1 MPLAEGTW
9 LGPYQIVQPL
19 GSGGMGE
26 VYRAHDARLA
36 RDVAIKV
43 LPSDLSG
50 DPIRRQ
56 RFEREARAIAA
67 LNHPHICILHD
78 IGDHA
83 GVEYLVME
91 LLDGE
96 PLADRLARG
105 PLPFD
110 EAHRHATTILETLA
124 VVHERGL
131 VHRDLKPAN
140 IFLTRHGVKLLDF
153 GLARDVRP
161 ASVDN
166 TSVTQAG
173 IVMGTPRYMAPEQL
187 RGGITDPRT
196 DLFAAAAVIYE
207 MVAGRPPFDGSSVV
221 DLMHAIAYEEPPALP
236 HGTTPSAFERALRQ
250 GLSKDPEHRPANA
263 TVFAAA
269 LRRDASSQLTTEVMA
284 RSRGPVRLIVLPFRL
299 LRPDPETDFLGFSL
313 ADAVATSLSGL
324 DSIVVR
330 STLTAMQ
337 YASATDFR
345 VLAEQA
351 AVDVVLTG
359 SLLRV
364 GGEVRVSA
372 QLVEVPQGS
381 VVWSRTIQ
389 SPVQDLFQ
397 LQDALTHAIVSSL
410 HVPLAAREHHA
421 RRKDVPINAAAYEL
435 YLRGNQLMND
445 SAHWA
450 EGRKLYEQA
459 LELDPGYA
467 PAWARL
473 GRMLRVMAK
482 YSGTAAEGERLKAE
496 RAFERALALNPD
508 LSMAHHFYAHL
519 EVETG
524 RATDAMVRLVTRA
537 RARGND
543 PELFAGLVTTCR
555 YCGLLDESVAA
566 FEAAQ
571 RLDPSVQTSVAYT
584 FYVRGEF
591 QRVIDTDIGNPP
603 YAALLARYRLDREG
617 ARAAFRETERLA
629 MHEGVRLIALM
640 YLLAMEGDLE
650 ALQPKLHEVRASS
663 FADPEGFYLLAT
675 HLSKAGAYDE
685 AVEILEQS
693 VRNGYTCPA
702 AIRSDSYWDPV
713 RDRPAF
719 VRALTHAEAASA
731 RARVAFEQA
740 GGAAVVMAG
749 VTP

>member
-1 MPLAEGTW
+1 MPLAEGTY
-9 LGPYQIVQPL
+9 LGPYHILKPL

-26 VYRAHDARLA
+26 VYRAHDPRLA

-43 LPSDLSG
+43 LPEDLSS

-78 IGDHA
+78 FGDHA
-83 GVEYLVME
+83 GIEYLVME

-96 PLADRLARG
+96 SLADRLARG
-105 PLPFD
+105 QLPFD
-110 EAHRHATTILETLA
+110 EARRHATTILETLA

-161 ASVDN
+161 
-166 TSVTQAG
+166 TSMDDTSATQAG
-173 IVMGTPRYMAPEQL
+173 IILGTPRYMAPEQL
-187 RGGITDPRT
+187 RGGIADPRT
-196 DLFAAAAVIYE
+196 DLFSAAALIYE
-207 MVAGRPPFDGSSVV
+207 MVAGRPPFDGPTVV
-221 DLMHAIAYEEPPALP
+221 DLIHAIAYEDPKPLPSGAAPA
-236 HGTTPSAFERALRQ
+236 AFESVVRQ

-263 TVFAAA
+263 TVFAAG
-269 LRRDASSQLTTEVMA
+269 LRADASSQITTEVIAM
-284 RSRGPVRLIVLPFRL
+284 SRGPVRLIVLPFRL

-313 ADAVATSLSGL
+313 ADAVSTSLSGL

-330 STLTAMQ
+330 STLSAMQ
-337 YASATDFR
+337 FATAPADLR
-345 VLAEQA
+345 MLAEQA
-351 AVDVVLTG
+351 AVDAVLTG

-364 GGEVRVSA
+364 GSEVRVSA
-372 QLVEVPQGS
+372 QLVEVPEGS

-389 SPVQDLFQ
+389 APVQDLFQ

-421 RRKDVPINAAAYEL
+421 KRKDVPISAAAYEL
-435 YLRGNQLMND
+435 YLRGNQLMNESSRWMD
-445 SAHWA
+445 V
-450 EGRKLYEQA
+450 RKLYEEA

-482 YSGTAAEGERLKAE
+482 FSGTAAEGERLKAE

-519 EVETG
+519 EIEMG
-524 RATDAMVRLVTRA
+524 RATDAMVRLLTRA

-543 PELFAGLVTTCR
+543 PELFAGLVATCR

-571 RLDPSVQTSVAYT
+571 RLDPSVRTSVTYT
-584 FYVRGEF
+584 YYVRGEY
-591 QRVIDTDIGNPP
+591 QRAIETDAGVPP
-603 YAALLARYRLDREG
+603 YAALLARFRTDPEG
-617 ARAAFRETERLA
+617 ARAAFLEAQNQA
-629 MHEGVRLIALM
+629 MYEGVRQLAML
-640 YLLAMEGDLE
+640 YGLAMEGDLGT
-650 ALQPKLHEVRASS
+650 LRPKLQDVRASS

-675 HLSKAGAYDE
+675 YLSRAGAHDE
-685 AVEILEQS
+685 ALEMLDQS
-693 VRNGYTCPA
+693 VRDGYTCPA
-702 AIRSDSYWDPV
+702 TLRSDSFWDPV
-713 RDRPAF
+713 RDHPKF
-719 VRALTHAEAASA
+719 LRALAQAEVASA
-731 RARVAFEQA
+731 RAREAFEQA
-740 GGAAVVMAG
+740 GGAAVIS
-749 VTP
+749 TSRP

>member
-9 LGPYQIVQPL
+9 LGPYQIVKPL

-26 VYRAHDARLA
+26 VYRAHDARLV

-43 LPSDLSG
+43 LPTELSSD
-50 DPIRRQ
+50 PVRRQ

-78 IGDHA
+78 IGDDG

-96 PLADRLARG
+96 SLADRLARG
-105 PLPFD
+105 RLAVD
-110 EAHRHATTILETLA
+110 EVHQNATAIVETLA

-153 GLARDVRP
+153 GLARDARP
-161 ASVDN
+161 ASVED
-166 TSVTQAG
+166 TGVTQTG
-173 IVMGTPRYMAPEQL
+173 LVMGTPRYMAPEQL

-207 MVAGRPPFDGSSVV
+207 MAVGRPPFEGTTLV
-221 DLMHAIAYEEPPALP
+221 DLIHAIAYEEPAPFP
-236 HGTTPSAFERALRQ
+236 PGTMSSAFERAVRQ
-250 GLSKDPEHRPANA
+250 ALSKNPEHRPANA

-269 LRRDASSQLTTEVMA
+269 LRSDSTSQLTTEVMA
-284 RSRGPVRLIVLPFRL
+284 TGRGPVRLIVLPFRL
-299 LRPDPETDFLGFSL
+299 LRPDPETDFLSFSL

-330 STLTAMQ
+330 STLAGMQ
-337 YASATDFR
+337 YASAAPDFKL
-345 VLAEQA
+345 LAEQA
-351 AVDVVLTG
+351 AVDAVLTG

-364 GGEVRVSA
+364 SGQVRVSA
-372 QLVEVPQGS
+372 QLVEAPQGS
-381 VVWSRTIQ
+381 VVWSQTIQ
-389 SPVQDLFQ
+389 APVQDLFQ
-397 LQDALTHAIVSSL
+397 LQDALAHAIVSSL

-421 RRKDVPINAAAYEL
+421 RRKDVPISAAAYEL
-435 YLRGNQLMND
+435 YLRGNQLMSD
-445 SAHWA
+445 SSRWDDVK
-450 EGRKLYEQA
+450 KLYEEA

-482 YSGTAAEGERLKAE
+482 YSGTAVEGERLKAE

-519 EVETG
+519 EVEMG
-524 RATDAMVRLVTRA
+524 RAVDAMVRLLVRA

-543 PELFAGLVTTCR
+543 PELYAGLVTTCR

-566 FEAAQ
+566 FEAAR
-571 RLDPSVQTSVAYT
+571 RLDPTINTSVAYT
-584 FYVRGEF
+584 FYVRGDYP
-591 QRVIDTDIGNPP
+591 RVVETDAGNPP
-603 YAALLARYRLDREG
+603 YAALLARYRMNDPG
-617 ARAAFRETERLA
+617 AMGAFEEAQRGA
-629 MHEGVRLIALM
+629 MYEGVRLIALM
-640 YLLAMEGDLE
+640 YRLAMEGDLE
-650 ALQPKLHEVRASS
+650 TLRPRLRDVRTSG
-663 FADPEGFYLLAT
+663 FNDPEGYYLLAT
-675 HLSKAGAYDE
+675 YLAKAGAHGE
-685 AVEILEQS
+685 ALEMLDRS
-693 VRNGYTCPA
+693 VRDGYGCPA
-702 AIRSDSYWDPV
+702 ALRHDSFWDDV
-713 RDRPAF
+713 RDQPAF
-719 VRALTHAEAASA
+719 VQILRQAESASD
-731 RARVAFEQA
+731 RAREAFERA
-740 GGAAVVMAG
+740 GGAAIIARL
-749 VTP
+749 TP

>member
-9 LGPYQIVQPL
+9 LGPYQIVKPL
-19 GSGGMGE
+19 GTGGMGE
-26 VYRAHDARLA
+26 VYRAHDARLV

-50 DPIRRQ
+50 DPLRRQ

-67 LNHPHICILHD
+67 LNHPHICTLHD
-78 IGDHA
+78 IGEQA
-83 GVEYLVME
+83 SIEYLVME

-96 PLADRLARG
+96 SLADRLARG

-110 EAHRHATTILETLA
+110 EAQRHATTILETLA

-140 IFLTRHGVKLLDF
+140 IFVTRHGVKLLDF

-161 ASVDN
+161 VAVDD

-173 IVMGTPRYMAPEQL
+173 IIMGTPRYMAPEQL
-187 RGGITDPRT
+187 RGGISDPRT

-207 MVAGRPPFDGSSVV
+207 MVAGRPPFTGSSVV
-221 DLMHAIAYEEPPALP
+221 DLMHAIAYEDPAP
-236 HGTTPSAFERALRQ
+236 FPRGATPSAFERAVRL
-250 GLSKDPEHRPANA
+250 GLAKDPEQRPANA
-263 TVFAAA
+263 TVFAAT
-269 LRRDASSQLTTEVMA
+269 LRSDASSQLTTEVLE
-284 RSRGPVRLIVLPFRL
+284 SGRGPVRLIVLPFRL

-337 YASATDFR
+337 HASAAPDFR
-345 VLAEQA
+345 VLAQEA
-351 AVDVVLTG
+351 AVDTVLTG

-381 VVWSRTIQ
+381 VIWSRTIQ
-389 SPVQDLFQ
+389 APVQDLFQ

-421 RRKDVPINAAAYEL
+421 RRKDVPISAAAYEL

-445 SAHWA
+445 SARWA
-450 EGRKLYEQA
+450 DVRKLYEQA

-482 YSGTAAEGERLKAE
+482 YSGTAAEGDRHKAE

-519 EVETG
+519 EVEVG
-524 RATDAMVRLVTRA
+524 RASEAMVRLLTRA
-537 RARGND
+537 RGRGND

-571 RLDPSVQTSVAYT
+571 RLDPSVRTSVAYT
-584 FYVRGEF
+584 FYVRGDY
-591 QRVIDTDIGNPP
+591 QRVIETDSGSPP
-603 YAALLARYRLDREG
+603 YAALLARHRVDPEG
-617 ARAAFRETERLA
+617 ALAAFQETERLT
-629 MHEGVRLIALM
+629 MYEGVRLVAHM
-640 YLLAMEGDLE
+640 YRLAMEGDLE
-650 ALQPKLHEVRASS
+650 ALRPKLQEVRASS
-663 FADPEGFYLLAT
+663 FTDPEGFYLLAT
-675 HLSKAGAYDE
+675 YLSKAGAYDE
-685 AVEILEQS
+685 ALDTLDQS
-693 VRNGYTCPA
+693 VRDGYTCPA
-702 AIRSDSYWDPV
+702 ALRSDPYWDAV
-713 RDRPAF
+713 RDRPKF
-719 VRALTHAEAASA
+719 VRALTTAETASA
-731 RARVAFEQA
+731 RAREAFEQA
-740 GGAAVVMAG
+740 GGAAVIAN
-749 VTP
+749 PAP

>member
-9 LGPYQIVQPL
+9 LGPYQIVKPL

-26 VYRAHDARLA
+26 VYRAHDARLV

-43 LPSDLSG
+43 LPAELSSDPL
-50 DPIRRQ
+50 RRQ

-96 PLADRLARG
+96 SLADRLARG
-105 PLPFD
+105 RLPFE
-110 EAHRHATTILETLA
+110 EARRHATAILETLA

-161 ASVDN
+161 ASVDD
-166 TSVTQAG
+166 TGVTQAG

-207 MVAGRPPFDGSSVV
+207 MVAGRPPFDGATVV
-221 DLMHAIAYEEPPALP
+221 DLIHSIAYVDPPPLP
-236 HGTTPSAFERALRQ
+236 SGTAPIAFERALRQ
-250 GLSKDPEHRPANA
+250 ALSKDPEERPANA
-263 TVFAAA
+263 TIFAAA
-269 LRRDASSQLTTEVMA
+269 LRPDASSQLTTEVIA
-284 RSRGPVRLIVLPFRL
+284 PSRGPVRLIVLPFRL
-299 LRPDPETDFLGFSL
+299 LRPDPETDFLSFSL

-330 STLTAMQ
+330 STLSAMQ
-337 YASATDFR
+337 YASAAPDFR
-345 VLAEQA
+345 LLAEQA
-351 AVDVVLTG
+351 AVDAVLAG

-372 QLVEVPQGS
+372 QLVEASQGS

-389 SPVQDLFQ
+389 APVQDLFQ

-421 RRKDVPINAAAYEL
+421 KRKDVPISAAAYEL
-435 YLRGNQLMND
+435 YLRANQLMND
-445 SAHWA
+445 SSHWTDA
-450 EGRKLYEQA
+450 RKLYEQA

-482 YSGTAAEGERLKAE
+482 YGGVAAAGDRLKAE

-519 EVETG
+519 EVEVG
-524 RATDAMVRLVTRA
+524 RAMEAMVRLLIRA

-566 FEAAQ
+566 FEAAH
-571 RLDPSVQTSVAYT
+571 RLDPSIHTSVAYT
-584 FYVRGEF
+584 FYVRGDY
-591 QRVIDTDIGNPP
+591 QRAVETDVAKPP
-603 YAALLARYRLDREG
+603 YAALLARYRLNDP
-617 ARAAFRETERLA
+617 AVLAAFKATEDLA
-629 MHEGVRLIALM
+629 MFEGVRLITLM
-640 YLLAMEGDLE
+640 YRLAMEGDLD
-650 ALQPKLHEVRASS
+650 ALRPRLNEVRGSG
-663 FADPEGFYLLAT
+663 FNDPEGFYLLAT
-675 HLSKAGAYDE
+675 FLAKVGAYDG
-685 AVEILEQS
+685 ALEILDRS
-693 VRNGYTCPA
+693 VGDGYTCPTA
-702 AIRSDSYWDPV
+702 LHTDPFWDAV
-713 RDRPAF
+713 RDRPMF
-719 VRALTHAEAASA
+719 VHAVARAEAASA
-731 RARVAFEQA
+731 RAREAFEQA
-740 GGAAVVMAG
+740 GGPAVIA
-749 VTP
+749 TATS

>member
-1 MPLAEGTW
+1 MPLADGTW
-9 LGPYQIVQPL
+9 LGPYQIVKPL

-26 VYRAHDARLA
+26 VYRAHDARLV

-50 DPIRRQ
+50 DPVRRQ

-67 LNHPHICILHD
+67 LNHPHICIVHD
-78 IGDHA
+78 IGDQA

-96 PLADRLARG
+96 SLADRLARG
-105 PLPFD
+105 ALPFD
-110 EAHRHATTILETLA
+110 EAQRHATTILETLA

-161 ASVDN
+161 AAVEA

-173 IVMGTPRYMAPEQL
+173 IIMGTPRYMAPEQL

-207 MVAGRPPFDGSSVV
+207 MVAGRPPFNGSSMV
-221 DLMHAIAYEEPPALP
+221 DLIHAIAYEDPAPLP
-236 HGTTPSAFERALRQ
+236 RGATPSAFERAVQQ
-250 GLSKDPEHRPANA
+250 GLAKDPEQRPANA

-269 LRRDASSQLTTEVMA
+269 LRSDASSQLTTEVMA
-284 RSRGPVRLIVLPFRL
+284 AARKPVRLIVLPFRL
-299 LRPDPETDFLGFSL
+299 LRPDPETDFLSFSL
-313 ADAVATSLSGL
+313 ADAVASSLSGL

-330 STLTAMQ
+330 STHAAMQ
-337 YASATDFR
+337 HASAAPDFR
-345 VLAEQA
+345 VLAEEA
-351 AVDVVLTG
+351 AVDTVLTG

-389 SPVQDLFQ
+389 APVQDLFQ

-421 RRKDVPINAAAYEL
+421 RRIDVPISAAAYEL

-445 SAHWA
+445 SARWPDV
-450 EGRKLYEQA
+450 RKLYEQA

-482 YSGTAAEGERLKAE
+482 FSGTAAEGDREKAE

-519 EVETG
+519 EVEMG
-524 RATDAMVRLVTRA
+524 RAMDAMVRLLIRA

-566 FEAAQ
+566 FETAQ
-571 RLDPSVQTSVAYT
+571 HLDPTLQTSVAYT
-584 FYVRGEF
+584 FYVRGDYP
-591 QRVIDTDIGNPP
+591 RVVETDLANPP
-603 YAALLARYRLDREG
+603 YAALLGRYRMNDQGVL
-617 ARAAFRETERLA
+617 AAFEEAQRGA
-629 MHEGVRLIALM
+629 MYEGVRLITLM
-640 YLLAMEGDLE
+640 YRLAMEGDLE
-650 ALQPKLHEVRASS
+650 TLRPRLQDVRASG
-663 FADPEGFYLLAT
+663 FNDPEGFYLLAT
-675 HLSKAGAYDE
+675 FLAKAGAYE
-685 AVEILEQS
+685 ESLEILDRS
-693 VRNGYTCPA
+693 VRDGFTCPTA
-702 AIRSDSYWDPV
+702 MRADSFWDAV

-719 VRALTHAEAASA
+719 LRALTQAEAASA
-731 RARVAFEQA
+731 RAREAFEQA
-740 GGAAVVMAG
+740 GGAAVIAN
-749 VTP
+749 PSP

>member
-1 MPLAEGTW
+1 MPLADGSW
-9 LGPYQIVQPL
+9 LGPYQIVKPL
-19 GSGGMGE
+19 GTGGMGE
-26 VYRAHDARLA
+26 VYRAHDARLV

-43 LPSDLSG
+43 LPSDLSA
-50 DPIRRQ
+50 DPTRRQ

-96 PLADRLARG
+96 SLADRLLRG
-105 PLPFD
+105 ALPFE
-110 EAHRHATTILETLA
+110 EARRHGTTILETLA

-153 GLARDVRP
+153 GLARDLRP
-161 ASVDN
+161 ASVDD

-207 MVAGRPPFDGSSVV
+207 MVAGRPPFEGSNVV
-221 DLMHAIAYEEPPALP
+221 DLVHAIGYADPAPLP
-236 HGTTPSAFERALRQ
+236 RDTTPLSFERALRQ
-250 GLSKDPEHRPANA
+250 GLAKNPEERPASA
-263 TVFAAA
+263 TAFAAA
-269 LRRDASSQLTTEVMA
+269 LRGDASAQLTTQVIES
-284 RSRGPVRLIVLPFRL
+284 SRGPVRLIVLPFRL
-299 LRPDPETDFLGFSL
+299 LRPDPETDFLSFSL

-330 STLTAMQ
+330 STLSAMQ
-337 YASATDFR
+337 YASGAPDFR
-345 VLAEQA
+345 VLADQA
-351 AVDVVLTG
+351 AVDAVLTG
-359 SLLRV
+359 TLLRV
-364 GGEVRVSA
+364 GGEVRVAA

-389 SPVQDLFQ
+389 APVQDLFQ

-421 RRKDVPINAAAYEL
+421 KRKDVPISAAAYEL
-435 YLRGNQLMND
+435 YLRGNQLMNE
-445 SAHWA
+445 SARWSDV
-450 EGRKLYEQA
+450 RKLYEQA

-482 YSGTAAEGERLKAE
+482 YSGTAAEGERQKAE

-519 EVETG
+519 EVEMG
-524 RATDAMVRLVTRA
+524 RASEATVRLVTRA
-537 RARGND
+537 RTRGND

-571 RLDPSVQTSVAYT
+571 RLDPAVRTSVAYT
-584 FYVRGEF
+584 FYVHGDYE
-591 QRVIDTDIGNPP
+591 RVIETDAGSPP
-603 YAALLARYRLDREG
+603 YAAFLARYRTDPKG
-617 ARAAFRETERLA
+617 ALAAFKEAENHA
-629 MHEGVRLIALM
+629 MFEGVRLIALM
-640 YLLAMEGDLE
+640 YRLAMEGDLE
-650 ALQPKLHEVRASS
+650 ALRPKLSEVRASS
-663 FADPEGFYLLAT
+663 FTDPEGFYLLANY
-675 HLSKAGAYDE
+675 LSKAGAYDE
-685 AVEILEQS
+685 ALEILEKS
-693 VRNGYTCPA
+693 VGDGYTCPSA
-702 AIRSDSYWDPV
+702 LRSDSFWDPV
-713 RDRPAF
+713 RGHPRF
-719 VRALTHAEAASA
+719 VRTLALAEAASA
-731 RARVAFEQA
+731 RAREAFEQA
-740 GGAAVVMAG
+740 GGAAVIARR
-749 VTP
+749 TP

>member
-9 LGPYQIVQPL
+9 LGPYQIVRPL

-26 VYRAHDARLA
+26 VYRAHDPRLA
-36 RDVAIKV
+36 RDVAVKV
-43 LPSDLSG
+43 LPSDLSS

-83 GVEYLVME
+83 GIEYLVME

-96 PLADRLARG
+96 SLADRLARG
-105 PLPFD
+105 RLPFD
-110 EAHRHATTILETLA
+110 EAQRHATTILETLA

-161 ASVDN
+161 
-166 TSVTQAG
+166 TSLDDTGATQVG
-173 IVMGTPRYMAPEQL
+173 MVMGTPRYMAPEQL

-196 DLFAAAAVIYE
+196 DLFAAAALIYE
-207 MVAGRPPFDGSSVV
+207 MVAGRPPFDGLTVV
-221 DLMHAIAYEEPPALP
+221 DLIHAIAYEEPPPLP
-236 HGTTPSAFERALRQ
+236 AGTTPSGFERAVRQ
-250 GLSKDPEHRPANA
+250 ALSKDPEHRPPNA
-263 TVFAAA
+263 TVFAAG
-269 LRRDASSQLTTEVMA
+269 LRTDASSQLTTEVMA
-284 RSRGPVRLIVLPFRL
+284 TGRGPVRLIVLPFRL

-313 ADAVATSLSGL
+313 ADAVSTSLSGL

-337 YASATDFR
+337 YGSATTDLR
-345 VLAEQA
+345 VIAEQA
-351 AVDVVLTG
+351 AVDAILTG

-364 GGEVRVSA
+364 GAEVRVSA

-389 SPVQDLFQ
+389 APVQDLFQ

-421 RRKDVPINAAAYEL
+421 KRKDVPISAAAYEL

-445 SAHWA
+445 SARWTDV
-450 EGRKLYEQA
+450 RKLYEQA

-482 YSGTAAEGERLKAE
+482 YSGTAAEGERLMAE

-519 EVETG
+519 EVEMG
-524 RATDAMVRLVTRA
+524 RATDAMVRLLTRA

-566 FEAAQ
+566 FDAAQ
-571 RLDPSVQTSVAYT
+571 RLDPSVHTSVAYT
-584 FYVRGEF
+584 FYVRGDY
-591 QRVIDTDIGNPP
+591 QRAIETDAGIPP
-603 YAALLARYRLDREG
+603 YAALLARSRTDPEG
-617 ARAAFRETERLA
+617 AHAAFLEAQNRA
-629 MHEGVRLIALM
+629 MYEGVRLIAMM
-640 YLLAMEGDLE
+640 YGLAMEGNLD
-650 ALQPKLHEVRASS
+650 ALRPKLQDVRASS
-663 FADPEGFYLLAT
+663 FTDPEGFYLLAT
-675 HLSKAGAYDE
+675 YLSKAGAYDE
-685 AVEILEQS
+685 ALETLDQS
-693 VRNGYTCPA
+693 VRDGYTCPSA
-702 AIRSDSYWDPV
+702 LRGDALWDPV
-713 RDRPAF
+713 RDHPKF
-719 VRALTHAEAASA
+719 VRALTQAETASA
-731 RARVAFEQA
+731 RSREAFEQA
-740 GGAAVVMAG
+740 GGAAVFS
-749 VTP
+749 TSRP

>member
-9 LGPYQIVQPL
+9 LGPYQIVKPL
-19 GSGGMGE
+19 GTGGMGE
-26 VYRAHDARLA
+26 VYRAHDARLV

-43 LPSDLSG
+43 LPSHLSG
-50 DPIRRQ
+50 DPLRRQ

-78 IGDHA
+78 IGEQA

-96 PLADRLARG
+96 SLADRLARG

-110 EAHRHATTILETLA
+110 EAQRHATTILETLA

-153 GLARDVRP
+153 GLARDARP
-161 ASVDN
+161 AAVDD

-173 IVMGTPRYMAPEQL
+173 ILMGTPRYMAPEQL

-196 DLFAAAAVIYE
+196 DLFTAAAVIYE
-207 MVAGRPPFDGSSVV
+207 MVAGRSPFNGSSMV
-221 DLMHAIAYEEPPALP
+221 DLIHAITYEEPAPLP
-236 HGTTPSAFERALRQ
+236 RGATPSAFERAVRL
-250 GLSKDPEHRPANA
+250 GLAKDPEQRPANA

-269 LRRDASSQLTTEVMA
+269 LRSDASSQLTTEVMEVG
-284 RSRGPVRLIVLPFRL
+284 RGPVRLIVLPFRL

-337 YASATDFR
+337 HASAAPDFR
-345 VLAEQA
+345 VLAEEA
-351 AVDVVLTG
+351 AVDTVLTG

-389 SPVQDLFQ
+389 APVQDLFQ

-421 RRKDVPINAAAYEL
+421 RRKDVPISAAAYEL

-445 SAHWA
+445 SARWA
-450 EGRKLYEQA
+450 DVRKLYEQA

-482 YSGTAAEGERLKAE
+482 YSGTAAQGDRQKAE

-519 EVETG
+519 EVEMG
-524 RATDAMVRLVTRA
+524 RASEAMVRLLTRA

-571 RLDPSVQTSVAYT
+571 RLDPSVRTSVAYT
-584 FYVRGEF
+584 FYVRGDY
-591 QRVIDTDIGNPP
+591 QRVIETDTGSPP
-603 YAALLARYRLDREG
+603 FAALLARDRLDREG
-617 ARAAFRETERLA
+617 ALAAFQETERLT
-629 MHEGVRLIALM
+629 MYEGVRLVAHL
-640 YLLAMEGDLE
+640 YRLAMEGDLE
-650 ALQPKLHEVRASS
+650 ALRPMLQEVRASS
-663 FADPEGFYLLAT
+663 FTDPEGFYLLAT
-675 HLSKAGAYDE
+675 YLSKAGGYDE
-685 AVEILEQS
+685 ALDILEHS
-693 VRNGYTCPA
+693 VRDGYTCPA
-702 AIRSDSYWDPV
+702 ALLSDAYWDAV
-713 RDRPAF
+713 RDRPKF
-719 VRALTHAEAASA
+719 VRALTEAETASA
-731 RARVAFEQA
+731 RAREAFEQA
-740 GGAAVVMAG
+740 GGAAVIANP
-749 VTP
+749 TP

>member
-9 LGPYQIVQPL
+9 LGPYQIVKPL
-19 GSGGMGE
+19 GTGGMGE
-26 VYRAHDARLA
+26 VYRAHDARLV

-50 DPIRRQ
+50 DPLRRQ

-78 IGDHA
+78 IGEQA
-83 GVEYLVME
+83 GIEYLVLE

-96 PLADRLARG
+96 SLADRLARG

-110 EAHRHATTILETLA
+110 EAQRHATTILETLA

-161 ASVDN
+161 VAVDD
-166 TSVTQAG
+166 TSATQAG
-173 IVMGTPRYMAPEQL
+173 IILGTPRYMAPEQL
-187 RGGITDPRT
+187 RGGISDPRT
-196 DLFAAAAVIYE
+196 DLFVAAAVIYE
-207 MVAGRPPFDGSSVV
+207 MVAGRPPFNGSSVV
-221 DLMHAIAYEEPPALP
+221 DLMHAIAYEDPAP
-236 HGTTPSAFERALRQ
+236 FPRGATPSAFERAVRL
-250 GLSKDPEHRPANA
+250 GLAKDPEQRPANA
-263 TVFAAA
+263 TVFAAT
-269 LRRDASSQLTTEVMA
+269 LRSDASSQLTTEVME
-284 RSRGPVRLIVLPFRL
+284 SGRGPVRLIVLPFRL

-337 YASATDFR
+337 HASAAPDFR
-345 VLAEQA
+345 ALAEEA
-351 AVDVVLTG
+351 AVDTVLTG

-381 VVWSRTIQ
+381 VIWSRTIQ
-389 SPVQDLFQ
+389 APVQDLFQ

-421 RRKDVPINAAAYEL
+421 RRKDVPISAAAYEF

-445 SAHWA
+445 SARWA
-450 EGRKLYEQA
+450 DVRKLYEQA

-473 GRMLRVMAK
+473 GRTLRVMAK
-482 YSGTAAEGERLKAE
+482 YSGTAAEGDRHKAE

-519 EVETG
+519 EVEMG
-524 RATDAMVRLVTRA
+524 RASEAMVRLLTRA

-571 RLDPSVQTSVAYT
+571 RLDPSVRTSVAYT
-584 FYVRGEF
+584 FYVRGDYH
-591 QRVIDTDIGNPP
+591 RVIETDSGSPP
-603 YAALLARYRLDREG
+603 YAALLARHRVDPEG
-617 ARAAFRETERLA
+617 ALAAFHETERLT
-629 MHEGVRLIALM
+629 MYEGVRLVAQM
-640 YLLAMEGDLE
+640 YRLAMAGDLE
-650 ALQPKLHEVRASS
+650 ALRPKLQEVRASS
-663 FADPEGFYLLAT
+663 FTDPEGFYLLAT
-675 HLSKAGAYDE
+675 YLSKAGAYDE
-685 AVEILEQS
+685 ALETLDQS
-693 VRNGYTCPA
+693 VRDGYTCPA
-702 AIRSDSYWDPV
+702 ALRSDPYWDAV
-713 RDRPAF
+713 RDRPKF
-719 VRALTHAEAASA
+719 VRTLTTAETASA
-731 RARVAFEQA
+731 RAREAFEQA
-740 GGAAVVMAG
+740 GGAAVIAN
-749 VTP
+749 PAP